1 MYEPMHDGKERAVPI
16 DGTQASMNYPG
27 AERYLSLGDVL
38 QIFRRRVWIVIS
50 VVLIFVGAA
59 VGASLL
65 QTPVYEATAWLSL
78 GQKQSPDQPPVDM
91 SSIEGLQQ
99 LTHTMVVAIKSPPV
113 ADEVIQGRGLQMGTQ
128 ELLDNL
134 TVEQIEDTSFLLLSY
149 RDTDRQRAK
158 DVVNDVSDTSIRRIS
173 AANVSTNDT
182 TVTVYKRAAVPGAPV
197 SPKPFRNG
205 LLTLVAGLV
214 LCAGL
219 AKLALPGVGARVAG
233 GLGGRA
239 VRLGIGRAG
248 APAAAP
254 GVVEGAK
261 EKELLRALGHRG
273 KLTAVEAALETSL
286 SVEEADRILSELAHN
301 GHLKVTV
308 EHGRLLYSF
317 WEHDTP

>member
-1 MYEPMHDGKERAVPI
+1 MLARDAEDPDGEREHEVKKLLGWAI
-16 DGTQASMNYPG
+16 TAS
-27 AERYLSLGDVL
+27 LL
-38 QIFRRRVWIVIS
+38 
-50 VVLIFVGAA
+50 AA
-59 VGASLL
+59 VVVTVMSLL
-65 QTPVYEATAWLSL
+65 QTPTYEASAVLL
-78 GQKQSPDQPPVDM
+78 VGQKEQSYGKIHPIPNAPMPDR
-91 SSIEGLQQ
+91 Q
-99 LTHTMVVAIKSPPV
+99 LHTMAVAIESRPV
-113 ADEVIQGRGLQMGTQ
+113 ADEVIQGRGLKMGTQ

-134 TVEQIEDTSFLLLSY
+134 SVEQIEDTSFLLLSY

-197 SPKPFRNG
+197 SPKPLRNG

-233 GLGGRA
+233 TLGERPS
-239 VRLGIGRAG
+239 RLAKLVGRAG

-261 EKELLRALGHRG
+261 EKELLRALGRRG
-273 KLTAVEAALETSL
+273 KLTTVEAALESSL
-286 SVEEADRILSELAHN
+286 TVEDANRILFELAAG
-301 GHLKVTV
+301 GHLEVTV
-308 EHGRLLYSF
+308 EDGKLLYSF
-317 WEHDTP
+317 WERRAP

>member
-16 DGTQASMNYPG
+16 DGTQASMNYSG

-182 TVTVYKRAAVPGAPV
+182 TVTVYKRAAVPGAPI
-197 SPKPFRNG
+197 SPDPLRNG
-205 LLTLVAGLV
+205 LLALGLG
-214 LCAGL
+214 LMLGTGL
-219 AKLALPGVGARVAG
+219 AFLLEYLDDRWRSPEEVERFSGVPAFGVIPEFALAKN
-233 GLGGRA
+233 GR
-239 VRLGIGRAG
+239 RRGR
-248 APAAAP
+248 
-254 GVVEGAK
+254 
-261 EKELLRALGHRG
+261 
-273 KLTAVEAALETSL
+273 
-286 SVEEADRILSELAHN
+286 
-301 GHLKVTV
+301 
-308 EHGRLLYSF
+308 
-317 WEHDTP
+317 

>member
-78 GQKQSPDQPPVDM
+78 GQKQSPDQPVDM

-113 ADEVIQGRGLQMGTQ
+113 ADEVIQERGLQMGTQ

-149 RDTDRQRAK
+149 RDKDRQRAK

-182 TVTVYKRAAVPGAPV
+182 TVTVYKRAAVPGAPI
-197 SPKPFRNG
+197 SPDPLRNG
-205 LLTLVAGLV
+205 LLALGLG
-214 LCAGL
+214 LMLGTGL
-219 AKLALPGVGARVAG
+219 AFLLEYLDDRWRSPEEVERFSGVPAFGVIPEFALAKN
-233 GLGGRA
+233 GR
-239 VRLGIGRAG
+239 RRGR
-248 APAAAP
+248 
-254 GVVEGAK
+254 
-261 EKELLRALGHRG
+261 
-273 KLTAVEAALETSL
+273 
-286 SVEEADRILSELAHN
+286 
-301 GHLKVTV
+301 
-308 EHGRLLYSF
+308 
-317 WEHDTP
+317 